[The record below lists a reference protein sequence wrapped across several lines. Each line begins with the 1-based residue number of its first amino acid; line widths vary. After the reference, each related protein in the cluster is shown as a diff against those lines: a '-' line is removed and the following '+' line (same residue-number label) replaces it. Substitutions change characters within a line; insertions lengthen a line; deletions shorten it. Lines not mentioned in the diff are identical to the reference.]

1 MFPVISETYIGE
13 DIAALESSGAV
24 VTVSALEEAASRADG
39 APPCRLDVD
48 AAIDEAH
55 PDVALMHWATHAE
68 VNLPLMERHNLP
80 FACRAHTFDVDRDL
94 VGRLLAHPLC
104 IGVFAHPHH
113 LAVLPDG
120 VQPLIPTVGAQTL
133 IPRSPSPRDLVL
145 SVSAGL
151 PKKDFA
157 FLIDVMAQVPEF
169 ERMIILA
176 RTNGVLDL
184 PRNVEELAGAR
195 DPAIT
200 VRVNVPRS
208 QAIAEIARASVLIYT
223 LEPTSIMGF
232 PMSII
237 EAMLCGTI
245 VIAPDRPEAHAIV
258 GEEIRTYRDG
268 DDIVRHVREVAKGGP
283 GIDASRA
290 ALRRRAA
297 RHRDPTELRR
307 LHDALRDGLTT
318 WKLRATEPGHPDG
331 PPLPPG

>member
-1 MFPVISETYIGE
+1 MFPVISETYIAE

-39 APPCRLDVD
+39 APLCRLDVD

-55 PDVALMHWATHAE
+55 PDVVLMHWATHAE
-68 VNLPLMERHNLP
+68 VNLPLVERHNLP
-80 FACRAHTFDVDRDL
+80 FACRVHTFDVDRDL

-113 LAVLPDG
+113 LALLPEG
-120 VQPLIPTVGAQTL
+120 VQPLIPTVGAQTF
-133 IPRSPSPRDLVL
+133 IPRTPSPRELVL

-157 FLIDVMAQVPEF
+157 FLIDVMAEMPEF

-184 PRNVEELAGAR
+184 PGEVEDLAAAR
-195 DPAIT
+195 DPAIG
-200 VRVNVPRS
+200 VRINVPRS

-223 LEPTSIMGF
+223 LHPTSTMGF
-232 PMSII
+232 PMSIV

-258 GEEIRTYRDG
+258 GNELRTYRD
-268 DDIVRHVREVAKGGP
+268 DEDIVRHVREVAKGGP

-290 ALRRRAA
+290 ALRQRAA
-297 RHRDPTELRR
+297 RHRDPAEMRR
-307 LHDALRDGLTT
+307 LHDALRDGLTR
-318 WKLRATEPGHPDG
+318 WRLRSTEPGHPKG
-331 PPLPPG
+331 PPVPSE